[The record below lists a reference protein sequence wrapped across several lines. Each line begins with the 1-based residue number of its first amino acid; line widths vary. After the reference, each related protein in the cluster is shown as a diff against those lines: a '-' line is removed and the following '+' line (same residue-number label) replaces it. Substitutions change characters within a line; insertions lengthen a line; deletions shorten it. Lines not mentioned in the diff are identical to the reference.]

1 MICEGQVAYTF
12 IYYYTCLHK
21 EGNQYEPYS
30 CITCQVLTHL
40 DETTKYSLT
49 LSTLYY
55 YSNMCTNKTRNNNKR
70 SVIYRLTLYTS

>member
-1 MICEGQVAYTF
+1 MIGKGLEAYTF
-12 IYYYTCLHK
+12 IYYYTCLQKKGIH
-21 EGNQYEPYS
+21 YEPYS

-40 DETTKYSLT
+40 NETTKYSLT